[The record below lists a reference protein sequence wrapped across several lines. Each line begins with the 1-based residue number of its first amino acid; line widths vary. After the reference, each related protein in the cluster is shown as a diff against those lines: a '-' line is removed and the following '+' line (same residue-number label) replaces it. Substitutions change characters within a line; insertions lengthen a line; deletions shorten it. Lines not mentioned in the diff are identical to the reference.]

1 MLTLDDFA
9 PVTLADNELFRR
21 QYEHYPQVHS
31 DNTFTNMVS
40 WNHYAHYRRA
50 LVRGSTVISSA
61 IEGRL
66 RFRAPVGPDDPELLG
81 DLFALARA
89 ESPGERFFVLEPG
102 ARDRIAALRPGLPL
116 HPAREIFEYV
126 YRSADLAD
134 LPGKGFLTIRRH
146 INRFHRNCSNEVE
159 PIGPANL
166 EDVRVFVNRWCNWKN
181 CETDAVL
188 TAERQAVLFA
198 IAHFQELGLSGLAI
212 RVEGEVAAM
221 AIYERLNAQT
231 ALVHFEKGLPECEGI
246 YKAINQETALRL
258 RDDFRYINRES
269 DMGVPGLREAKSR
282 YHPDHMVLAWY
293 ANADD
298 L

>member
-9 PVTLADNELFRR
+9 PVTLDDAGLFRR

-31 DNTFTNMVS
+31 DNTFTNMVC

-50 LVRGSTVISSA
+50 LVRGSILICSTID
-61 IEGRL
+61 GQL
-66 RFRAPVGPDDPELLG
+66 RFRAPIGPSDPGLLEE
-81 DLFALARA
+81 LFALARA
-89 ESPGERFFVLEPG
+89 ESPGGRLFVLEPG
-102 ARDRIAALRPGLPL
+102 ARDRIAAVRPGLAL

-134 LPGKGFLTIRRH
+134 LPGKGFLTIRRQ

-159 PIGPANL
+159 AIGPANL
-166 EDVRVFVNRWCNWKN
+166 EEVRVFVNRWCTWKN
-181 CETDAVL
+181 CETDAIL
-188 TAERQAVLFA
+188 AAERQAVLFA
-198 IAHFQELGLSGLAI
+198 IARFRELGLSGLAI

-231 ALVHFEKGLPECEGI
+231 ALVHFEKGLPDCEGI
-246 YKAINQETALRL
+246 YKAINQETARRL
-258 RDDFRYINRES
+258 RDDFPYINRES
-269 DMGVPGLREAKSR
+269 DMGVPGLREAKTR

-293 ANADD
+293 AEVAD

>member
-1 MLTLDDFA
+1 VLTLDDFA
-9 PVTLADNELFRR
+9 PVTLADRELFRR

-31 DNTFTNMVS
+31 DNTFTNMVC
-40 WNHYAHYRRA
+40 WNHYAHYRRT
-50 LVRGSTVISSA
+50 LVRGSVA
-61 IEGRL
+61 ICSTIDGRL
-66 RFRAPVGPDDPELLG
+66 RFRAPVGPDDPGLLE

-89 ESPGERFFVLEPG
+89 ESPGERFYVLEPG
-102 ARDRIAALRPGLPL
+102 ARDRIAALRPGLAL

-126 YRSADLAD
+126 YRTAELAD

-159 PIGPANL
+159 PIGSANL

-181 CETDAVL
+181 CEADAVL
-188 TAERQAVLFA
+188 AAERQAVLFA
-198 IAHFQELGLSGLAI
+198 IANFVALGLSGLAI

-221 AIYERLNAQT
+221 AIYERLNAKT

-258 RDDFRYINRES
+258 RDTFRYVNRES

-293 ANADD
+293 ADVDD